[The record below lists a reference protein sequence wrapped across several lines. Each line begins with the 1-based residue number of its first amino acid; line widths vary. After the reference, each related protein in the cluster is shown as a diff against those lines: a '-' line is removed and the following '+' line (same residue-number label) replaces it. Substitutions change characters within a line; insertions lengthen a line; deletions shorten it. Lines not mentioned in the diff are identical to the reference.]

1 MARSPYLKDDKR
13 LADVIAALQ
22 AMATYKFYK
31 LDFAK
36 WADRITGDER
46 NGEHWKSVFLEHP
59 EFFRLDSKR
68 EKASLVARRQHQ
80 KRYDV
85 DNQIVLSTEQFYAS
99 DNKERISRTPL
110 SSDELSMLVNT
121 AIELHS
127 RAVAKAEL
135 ARWWIPVLSGLL
147 GFLGALIGAIFGA
160 GGSASVYLTI

>member
-1 MARSPYLKDDKR
+1 MAKSPYLKDDNR

-31 LDFAK
+31 LDFSK
-36 WADRITGDER
+36 WADRITGDASQ
-46 NGEHWKSVFLEHP
+46 GDYWKAVFLEHP

-80 KRYDV
+80 KRFDV
-85 DNQIVLSTEQFYAS
+85 DNQSILTTEQFYAAENQ
-99 DNKERISRTPL
+99 DRISRTPL
-110 SSDELSMLVNT
+110 NSDELSLLVNT

-135 ARWWIPVLSGLL
+135 ARWWIPVLSGVL
-147 GFLGALIGAIFGA
+147 GFLGALAGAILAAG
-160 GGSASVYLTI
+160 GGSAS

>member
-1 MARSPYLKDDKR
+1 MSKSPYLKDDNR

-36 WADRITGDER
+36 WADRITGDEKQ
-46 NGEHWKSVFLEHP
+46 GDHWKTVFLEHP

-80 KRYDV
+80 KRFDV
-85 DNQIVLSTEQFYAS
+85 DSQAILTTEQFYAAANQ
-99 DNKERISRTPL
+99 DRISRTPL
-110 SSDELSMLVNT
+110 NSDELSLLVNT

-135 ARWWIPVLSGLL
+135 SRWWIPVLSGVL
-147 GFLGALIGAIFGA
+147 GFLGALAGAILAAG
-160 GGSASVYLTI
+160 GGSAS

>member
-1 MARSPYLKDDKR
+1 MSKSPYLKDDNR

-36 WADRITGDER
+36 WADRITGDESQ
-46 NGEHWKSVFLEHP
+46 GDHWKAVFLEHP

-80 KRYDV
+80 KRFDV
-85 DNQIVLSTEQFYAS
+85 DNQAILTTEQFYAAANH
-99 DNKERISRTPL
+99 DRISRTPL
-110 SSDELSMLVNT
+110 NSDELSLLVNT

-135 ARWWIPVLSGLL
+135 ARWWIPVLSGVL
-147 GFLGALIGAIFGA
+147 GFLGALAGAILAAG
-160 GGSASVYLTI
+160 GGSAS